1 MAEHTPLEAQERITA
16 DPPPADVVRFLC
28 DGMLARLCR
37 RLRAAGY
44 DTELAG
50 PSEHDGALLE
60 RAIAED
66 RLLLTCDRKMAE
78 RRLAPGRVIVLPSN
92 GLDETAR
99 ALMGRVPIDWL
110 LAPFSRCLLDNSR
123 LRPASTE
130 ELDRLP
136 ARARAHA
143 YQDVVV
149 CPRCDRIYWPGSH
162 KRRMDK
168 KLREWQVALRR
179 DVADTDVPRSAL

>member
-1 MAEHTPLEAQERITA
+1 MAEFTPLEAQERNAA
-16 DPPPADVVRFLC
+16 DPPADVVRFLC

-50 PSEHDGALLE
+50 PSEHDGALLD
-60 RAIAED
+60 RAIAEG

-78 RRLAPGRVIVLPSN
+78 RRLAPGHVIVLPSN
-92 GLDETAR
+92 GLDGTAR
-99 ALMGRVPIDWL
+99 ALMERVSINWL
-110 LAPFSRCLLDNSR
+110 LAPFSRCLIDNSR
-123 LRPASTE
+123 LRPASAD

-136 ARARAHA
+136 ARAQGHAH
-143 YQDVVV
+143 QDVVV

-179 DVADTDVPRSAL
+179 GTADADAPSSPP